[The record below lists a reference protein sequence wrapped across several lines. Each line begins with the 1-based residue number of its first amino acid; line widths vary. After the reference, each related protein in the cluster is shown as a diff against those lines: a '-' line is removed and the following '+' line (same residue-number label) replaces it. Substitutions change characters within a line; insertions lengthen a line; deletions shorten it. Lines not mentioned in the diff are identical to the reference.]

1 MLVQSVDK
9 MRRCFGDG
17 DIRVGA
23 ALHNMAG
30 LYMSMDP
37 PDLDRAEGV
46 FRQALDVSI
55 QTSFCINSRESYKQ
69 QQFT

>member
-1 MLVQSVDK
+1 VQCVDK
-9 MRRCFGDG
+9 MQRCFGDG

-37 PDLDRAEGV
+37 PDLNKAEG
-46 FRQALDVSI
+46 FFASPRCKPPDLLLCQL
-55 QTSFCINSRESYKQ
+55 T
-69 QQFT
+69 

>member
-1 MLVQSVDK
+1 

-46 FRQALDVSI
+46 FRHALDVSL
-55 QTSFCINSRESYKQ
+55 QTSFCIDSPESYKQ

>member
-30 LYMSMDP
+30 LYMSMDL

-46 FRQALDVSI
+46 FRQALDVSP
-55 QTSFCINSRESYKQ
+55 SPESNKQ
-69 QQFT
+69 PQLS